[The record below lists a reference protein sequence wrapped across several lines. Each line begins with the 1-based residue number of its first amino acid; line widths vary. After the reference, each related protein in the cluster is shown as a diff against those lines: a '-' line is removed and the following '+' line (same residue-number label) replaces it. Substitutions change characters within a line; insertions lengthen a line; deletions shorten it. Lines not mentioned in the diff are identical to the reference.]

1 MKKLVKLCGWMA
13 VVLVALTL
21 ATSCKAEPE
30 KTDVEFSYATFSCA
44 EGAEG
49 ANISV
54 YLMYSPYKFPVVVDM
69 DVEMISGKDAEG
81 NALVLDDVIEFIET
95 DQSYKVTKTGDRTAK
110 IEGVEVTYSAYNQK
124 VYFNAKKNDYLQ
136 SETVVIK
143 FSLTKV
149 EGSNIGSITSTELTI
164 VDDEKAPLVKVG
176 YYNTAYTPVEG
187 VQRAESGQFYLRL
200 QKVGKYEYVASEWFG
215 LSRPRLLG
223 KYDPEAKTITFD
235 GTDYDHV
242 IWEQKIAAMD
252 KGDKYKVPFTPVSAF
267 QNDTIY
273 GYSLNEAGKV
283 NKVLRMYGAGNGGF
297 SPIVMTTEAIEENSN
312 GVVLSIDTACG
323 FGIFSY
329 DADTKKAGSKV
340 GVYDGMTQSESMIFS
355 ENNYEEEA
363 QQVAKR
369 TAAVGIPFL
378 LSGN

>member
-13 VVLVALTL
+13 VVLVALTM

-49 ANISV
+49 ANISL

-81 NALVLDDVIEFIET
+81 NELLLDDVIEFIET

-110 IEGVEVTYSAYNQK
+110 IEGVEVTYSAYNKK

-136 SETVVIK
+136 SETIVIK

-149 EGSNIGSITSTELTI
+149 DGSNLGSILSTELTI
-164 VDDEKAPLVKVG
+164 VDDEKAPLLKVG
-176 YYNTAYTPVEG
+176 YYDTTYTPVEG
-187 VQRAESGQFYLRL
+187 TQRAESGQFYLRL

-223 KYDPEAKTITFD
+223 KYDPEAKTLTFD
-235 GTDYDHV
+235 GTDYDHI
-242 IWEQKIAAMD
+242 IWEQKIAALEEGN
-252 KGDKYKVPFTPVSAF
+252 KHKVPFAPVSAF

-273 GYSLNEAGKV
+273 GYSYNEAGKV
-283 NKVLRMYGAGNGGF
+283 NKVLRMYGAGSAGM

-312 GVVLSIDTACG
+312 GVILSIDTECG
-323 FGIFSY
+323 FNIFSY
-329 DADTKKAGSKV
+329 DASSTSYCLHKFS
-340 GVYDGMTQSESMIFS
+340 IFIS
-355 ENNYEEEA
+355 HY
-363 QQVAKR
+363 K
-369 TAAVGIPFL
+369 
-378 LSGN
+378 S